1 MGDGD
6 TAKIVNLP
14 VASFFRTH
22 SMSQIKD
29 EMNQILQFYHFALT
43 SAVQKRKT
51 KHALLKNKTRLFI
64 TCSLKGITFQCVQ
77 GVDQFGKLVCK
88 YFSGLGKGD
97 SPFTSFKKGRTHPFF
112 ERLYPTTKCGLSHIS

>member
-43 SAVQKRKT
+43 SAVQR
-51 KHALLKNKTRLFI
+51 
-64 TCSLKGITFQCVQ
+64 
-77 GVDQFGKLVCK
+77 
-88 YFSGLGKGD
+88 
-97 SPFTSFKKGRTHPFF
+97 
-112 ERLYPTTKCGLSHIS
+112 ERQSMRC